1 MQPTFEFKIQLRW
14 ETLSKGM
21 RSSCDRIPFENLTF
35 IFRSLLFILVSS
47 HYVLKTIMIN
57 SLHFVPLLF
66 RLQHELQEKDK
77 VIKAMELSLHSTA
90 EVQSVALSPFPSPT
104 RQHGQTQTSPSVH
117 AKDPLKVTMTTKTR
131 Q

>member
-1 MQPTFEFKIQLRW
+1 M
-14 ETLSKGM
+14 GN
-21 RSSCDRIPFENLTF
+21 SCDRIPFENLTF

-66 RLQHELQEKDK
+66 RSQHELQEKDK
-77 VIKAMELSLHSTA
+77 VIKALELSVHSTA
-90 EVQSVALSPFPSPT
+90 EVQSVALSPFPSPA

-131 Q
+131 QCSHASLTARQLKLQCR